1 MFEYKRFNERS
12 IPFVINTLTLNPA
25 IDRLIFLTDLK
36 KNCTNRIKKTQSVIG
51 GKGTH
56 VSINLGILGAE
67 NRAFGICFGNTGK
80 EIINVLSKSRVEE
93 SFIWE
98 DGHESRTNYLLIE
111 DTNDCTII
119 ADKGVALSS
128 GHLSSLTAQM
138 KQKIQHGEYLVL
150 SGDASNCSNPM
161 IYNDILNALSDKQL
175 KIFLDTSGDSLA
187 KCVKTSPFLIKPNLE
202 ELSSL
207 CGRDLKSDEEII
219 EALFSLDKYNITV
232 IAVSLGGRGSIV
244 KYGTQIYKVTPPIV
258 NVKNTIGCGDCYLS
272 GLVYGFQKDKP
283 IEETIRIATA
293 VSAATAESEVS
304 VGFDPERAKNLLEK
318 VQIIKLK

>member
-1 MFEYKRFNERS
+1 M
-12 IPFVINTLTLNPA
+12 INTLTLNPA

-36 KNCTNRIKKTQSVIG
+36 KNCTNRIQKTQSVIG

-80 EIINVLSKSRVEE
+80 EIMEVLRKSRVEE
-93 SFIWE
+93 SFLWE
-98 DGHESRTNYLLIE
+98 GGNESRTNYLLIE
-111 DTNDCTII
+111 DTNDCTIV
-119 ADKGVALSS
+119 ADKGVTLSS
-128 GHLSSLTAQM
+128 GHLSSLIEQM
-138 KQKIQHGEYLVL
+138 RQQIRQGEYLVL

-161 IYNDILNALSDKQL
+161 IYNDILDALSGKQL
-175 KIFLDTSGDSLA
+175 KVFLDTSGDSLE
-187 KCVKTSPFLIKPNLE
+187 KCVKTSPFLIKPNLD

-207 CGRDLKSDEEII
+207 CRRELKSDEEIV
-219 EALFSLDKYNITV
+219 EALFSLDKYNISV
-232 IAVSLGGRGSIV
+232 IAVSLGGRGSLV
-244 KYGTQIYKVTPPIV
+244 KYGTQIYKVTPPRV

-272 GLVYGFQKDKP
+272 GLVYGFQQNKP

-293 VSAATAESEVS
+293 VSAATAESELS
-304 VGFDPERAKNLLEK
+304 VGFDPGRAKALLEK